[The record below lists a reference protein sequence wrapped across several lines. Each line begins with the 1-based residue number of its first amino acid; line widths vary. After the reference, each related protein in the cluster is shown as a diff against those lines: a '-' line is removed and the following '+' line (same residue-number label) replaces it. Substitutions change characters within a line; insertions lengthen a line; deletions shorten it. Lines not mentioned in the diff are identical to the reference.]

1 MGGGRPMEQ
10 PLERRRGGRK
20 GTLAPERNQK
30 SQGRTQVSKQV
41 SGNLKKW
48 AGEPVL
54 YGFSPIAFMN
64 AS

>member
-1 MGGGRPMEQ
+1 M
-10 PLERRRGGRK
+10 ERRRGGTK
-20 GTLAPERNQK
+20 GTSAPERNQK
-30 SQGRTQVSKQV
+30 SQGKTQVSKQV